1 MYRIRIF
8 SSFCKSEDCKE
19 IYERLCESNSLDF
32 YGENKNVYLTNDD
45 DYTHVIILNVAMP
58 KIPSHIPKENVIGFA
73 FEPIV
78 FLGLTNEFLAYAQ
91 KKVGRYYIGDKG
103 ELPYPFV
110 ERYSH
115 MWHNP
120 PLKYIPLKNKVMSM
134 MVSEKADQPG
144 HKYRHELINKILETD
159 MPIDIYGRGCGFYN
173 YLGDERVKGK
183 FVELEPYET
192 YDFHICIEN
201 CESNHYFSEKIT
213 NTLLCGTTPI
223 YMGGRNINSYFP
235 DSVIVLSG
243 NLSEDIRLLKDITTN
258 PERYKKK
265 IDVDYVKDKVSLL
278 KNVEN
283 LFQ

>member
-8 SSFCKSEDCKE
+8 SSFCKSEICKE

-32 YGENKNVYLTNDD
+32 YGENKNVYLTNED

-58 KIPSHIPKENVIGFA
+58 NIPYHIPKQNVIGFA
-73 FEPIV
+73 CEPIV
-78 FLGLTNEFLAYAQ
+78 FLGLTNEFVAYAQ
-91 KKVGRYYIGDKG
+91 NKVGRYYIGDKG
-103 ELPYPFV
+103 ALPDPFV

-134 MVSEKADQPG
+134 MVSEKAHEKG
-144 HKYRHELINKILETD
+144 HIYRHQLINKILETD
-159 MPIDIYGRGCGFYN
+159 MPIDIYGRGCACYN

-223 YMGGRNINSYFP
+223 YMGCRNINSYFP
-235 DSVIVLSG
+235 DSAIVLCG
-243 NLSEDIRLLKDITTN
+243 NLSEDIQLLKDITTN
-258 PERYKKK
+258 PEKYKKK